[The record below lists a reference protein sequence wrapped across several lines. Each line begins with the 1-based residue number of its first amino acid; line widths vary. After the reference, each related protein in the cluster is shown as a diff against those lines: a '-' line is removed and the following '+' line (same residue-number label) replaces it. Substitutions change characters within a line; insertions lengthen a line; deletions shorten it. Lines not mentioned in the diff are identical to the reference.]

1 MRLMKEEHP
10 KFEFEG
16 NAKKV
21 DIEVLLWNAI
31 AIADNLSIADGISFM
46 REVIIIASAYAH
58 NKK

>member
-1 MRLMKEEHP
+1 MKEEHP

-16 NAKKV
+16 NDKKV